1 VRRVEKGE
9 KGGEGRRVEKGGEE
23 RLECKSV
30 KDEKRE
36 KGVTMVNGR
45 TMKRWKT
52 KG

>member
-30 KDEKRE
+30 KGEEEKE
-36 KGVTMVNGR
+36 
-45 TMKRWKT
+45 
-52 KG
+52 